1 MSKTSQRK
9 REMFKQ
15 GQDDYLSGRP
25 LRWARHP
32 LLEYYEQGFFEAK
45 RQMEVP
51 APRFKSFWRRLLWL
65 FAWGRA

>member
-25 LRWARHP
+25 FRWARHP
-32 LLEYYEQGFFEAK
+32 LLEYYKQGFFEAK

-65 FAWGRA
+65 FAWGRP

>member
-15 GQDDYLSGRP
+15 GQDDYLSGHHF
-25 LRWARHP
+25 RWRRHP
-32 LLEYYEQGFFEAK
+32 HIGYYAQGYFEAK

-51 APRFKSFWRRLLWL
+51 APGFKSFWRRLLWL
-65 FAWGRA
+65 FGWGRA

>member
-25 LRWARHP
+25 FRWARHP
-32 LLEYYEQGFFEAK
+32 LLEYYNQGFFEAK
-45 RQMEVP
+45 RQMEVQ

-65 FAWGRA
+65 FAWGKA